1 MDFESR
7 RQKILDKM
15 EKNSIAVLYSGI
27 EHHVSADEYDLF
39 TAQAN
44 RNFFYLTGLRRDNM
58 VLLMDKCVEP
68 ARTMLFIE
76 EADPLME
83 RWYGRKVTEEEA
95 IEISGIDDVKF
106 IDEFEST
113 MDMLMTREDVYTAY
127 FDTYRHQKADLPD
140 YNLVKANEFRQDYP
154 SVTLKNL
161 FPLVAEERM
170 QKDDDE
176 IKLIKD
182 AIELTKQ
189 GLNNVMANLKPGMKE
204 YQAQADFEYVVR
216 RGGAEWTAF
225 PTIAGSGVNGTM
237 LHYDTNRETIED
249 GTLLLLD
256 LGARIDGYN
265 SDITRTYPANGKF
278 TERQKAVYD
287 IVLAANRKIVE
298 TAKPG
303 MTTKELNKVCQDV
316 LSEGLIKL
324 GLIKEPVEISKYYMH
339 GVSHHLGIDVHDVT
353 VDFNKQLR
361 PGAVISDEPGLY
373 IDEWG
378 IGIRIEDDVLIT
390 EDGAVCLS
398 EDIIRTTDE
407 IEEYMLRYRRKLDTC
422 CQAMRQ

>member
-68 ARTMLFIE
+68 ARIMLFIE

-303 MTTKELNKVCQDV
+303 MTTKELNKVCQDL

-324 GLIKEPVEISKYYMH
+324 GLIKEPAEISKYYMD

-353 VDFNKQLR
+353 VDFNKKLR